1 VSSVGP
7 VGRVYVWVVLATAL
21 WGGTA
26 VAGKLV
32 LEHLPPLTTGALR
45 YMGAALLLL
54 IWSRRTLPDP
64 RRLRPRD
71 RWRLGA
77 IGLLGTFLNH
87 VCFFFALRWAPAAH
101 GALIP
106 PTTSPVWMMLLAARL
121 EGDRLSRSQVV
132 GLGLCLVGV
141 VLVVRPERLA
151 VGRPDVLVG
160 DVLFLA
166 GGMAWA
172 LYSQLSRTV
181 MRRLSAPATLA
192 LGMVAGTPPLVLLAL
207 FEHPW
212 RSLPAAPA
220 RAWLALAYLVVGAT
234 VLAFL
239 WWNLALRRLGP
250 SRTAAFSNLVPV
262 FGVGAAWLVLGER
275 LDGLQL
281 AGGGLAVVGVLACQ
295 GRLGPMLA
303 TLRGQP
309 DGARP
314 VRLGGRPPRAEESGR
329 DPHA

>member
-1 VSSVGP
+1 MSSAGP
-7 VGRVYVWVVLATAL
+7 AASVYVWVTLATAL

-32 LEHLPPLTTGALR
+32 LEDLPPLTTGALR
-45 YMGAALLLL
+45 YTAATLLLMAL
-54 IWSRRTLPDP
+54 SWRTLPDP
-64 RRLRPRD
+64 RRLRRGD
-71 RWRLGA
+71 RGRLMA
-77 IGLLGTFLNH
+77 IGLFGTFLNH

-121 EGDRLSRSQVV
+121 EGDRLTRSQVV
-132 GLGLCLVGV
+132 GLGLCMAGV

-151 VGRPDVLVG
+151 VSGPGVLAG
-160 DVLFLA
+160 DLLFLA
-166 GGMAWA
+166 GGVAWA
-172 LYSQLSRTV
+172 LYSHLSQTV
-181 MRRLSAPATLA
+181 MRRLSAPVTLA
-192 LGMVAGTPPLVLLAL
+192 LGMAAGTPPLVLLAL
-207 FEHPW
+207 LEHPW
-212 RSLPAAPA
+212 RSVPRAPA

-262 FGVGAAWLVLGER
+262 FGVAAAWLVLGEQ

-281 AGGGLAVVGVLACQ
+281 IGGALAVAGVLTCQ
-295 GRLGPMLA
+295 GRVP
-303 TLRGQP
+303 
-309 DGARP
+309 P
-314 VRLGGRPPRAEESGR
+314 VLEPLPAWRQHPRA
-329 DPHA
+329 DPHGTRNERSGSDPPT